1 MNKQEELEKVMVKS
15 LHALVEEGE
24 LQVCFS
30 KDRSD
35 RKPYYFL
42 TGHDDKIDWTKF
54 DKIGT

>member
-1 MNKQEELEKVMVKS
+1 MNQTEELERIMTRE
-15 LHALVEEGE
+15 LHALVKSGE

-35 RKPYYFL
+35 RRPHYYL
-42 TGHDDKIDWTKF
+42 TGHEDVVDWTKF

>member
-1 MNKQEELEKVMVKS
+1 MNRQEELEKVMVKS

-24 LQVCFS
+24 LQIWFS

-35 RKPYYFL
+35 RKVYYYL
-42 TGHDDKIDWTKF
+42 TGHEEVIDWTKF